1 LGVAGTCAGK
11 KIDGR
16 YFYRLNPEQRFMS
29 MILTIASREFKS
41 LFLSPLAW
49 TVLAVLQYI
58 LAYLFL
64 TQVETFT
71 LLQPKLAAIEG
82 APGLTDIVV
91 TPLYGN
97 AGLILL
103 LVTPLLTMRLI
114 CEERRNKTL
123 SLLLSA
129 PISNVD
135 IILGK
140 YFGLLGLLLLAVLL
154 ITLMP
159 LSLLAGGELDVGK
172 VAANLLALVLLVTA
186 FTATGLFMS
195 TIAGHPTVAAM
206 GTFGILL
213 LLWILDWTSGMQDQR
228 SELLVYLSILRHFQN
243 IQSGLI
249 STVDIG
255 YFLLFTATFILLS
268 IRSLDNERLQK

>member
-1 LGVAGTCAGK
+1 
-11 KIDGR
+11 
-16 YFYRLNPEQRFMS
+16 
-29 MILTIASREFKS
+29 MIFTIASREFKT

-49 TVLAVLQYI
+49 TVLAILQCL

-71 LLQPKLAAIEG
+71 LIQPKLAAIEG

-97 AGLILL
+97 AGIILL

-129 PISNVD
+129 PISNAD
-135 IILGK
+135 IIIGK
-140 YFGLLGLLLLAVLL
+140 YLGILGLLLLVVFL

-159 LSLLAGGELDVGK
+159 LSLLVGCELDFGK
-172 VAANLLALVLLVTA
+172 LFANFLALLLLVTA
-186 FTATGLFMS
+186 FTSTGLFMS
-195 TIAGHPTVAAM
+195 TLAGHLQLQPWELSVFYYC
-206 GTFGILL
+206 FGL
-213 LLWILDWTSGMQDQR
+213 
-228 SELLVYLSILRHFQN
+228 
-243 IQSGLI
+243 
-249 STVDIG
+249 
-255 YFLLFTATFILLS
+255 
-268 IRSLDNERLQK
+268 

>member
-1 LGVAGTCAGK
+1 
-11 KIDGR
+11 
-16 YFYRLNPEQRFMS
+16 
-29 MILTIASREFKS
+29 
-41 LFLSPLAW
+41 
-49 TVLAVLQYI
+49 
-58 LAYLFL
+58 
-64 TQVETFT
+64 
-71 LLQPKLAAIEG
+71 
-82 APGLTDIVV
+82 
-91 TPLYGN
+91 
-97 AGLILL
+97 
-103 LVTPLLTMRLI
+103 MRLI

>member
-1 LGVAGTCAGK
+1 
-11 KIDGR
+11 
-16 YFYRLNPEQRFMS
+16 

>member
-1 LGVAGTCAGK
+1 
-11 KIDGR
+11 
-16 YFYRLNPEQRFMS
+16 MS

-49 TVLAVLQYI
+49 TVLAVLQAI
-58 LAYLFL
+58 LAYTFL

-71 LLQPKLAAIEG
+71 LLQPKLATIDG

-97 AGLILL
+97 AGIILL

-129 PISNVD
+129 PISTID

-140 YFGLLGLLLLAVLL
+140 YFGLLGLLLLIVLL

-159 LSLLAGGELDVGK
+159 LSLLSGGELDAGK
-172 VAANLLALVLLVTA
+172 LIANLLALLLLVTA

-213 LLWILDWTSGMQDQR
+213 LLWILDWTSGMQEQR
-228 SELLVYLSILRHFQN
+228 SELFEYLSILRHFQN

-249 STVDIG
+249 SSVDIS
-255 YFLLFTATFILLS
+255 YFLLFTASFILLS

>member
-1 LGVAGTCAGK
+1 
-11 KIDGR
+11 
-16 YFYRLNPEQRFMS
+16 MS
-29 MILTIASREFKS
+29 MIFTIASREFKS

-49 TVLAVLQYI
+49 TVLAILQCI

-71 LLQPKLAAIEG
+71 LIQPKLATIEG

-97 AGLILL
+97 AGIILL

-123 SLLLSA
+123 PLLLSA
-129 PISNVD
+129 PISNAD
-135 IILGK
+135 IIIGK
-140 YFGLLGLLLLAVLL
+140 YLGLLGLLLLMILL

-159 LSLLAGGELDVGK
+159 LSLLMGGELDIGK
-172 VAANLLALVLLVTA
+172 LAANLLALLLLVIA

-195 TIAGHPTVAAM
+195 TIARHPTVAAM

-213 LLWILDWTSGMQDQR
+213 LLWILDWTTGMKDQR
-228 SELLVYLSILRHFQN
+228 SELFEYLSILRHFQN
-243 IQSGLI
+243 LQSGLI
-249 STVDIG
+249 SSVDII

>member
-1 LGVAGTCAGK
+1 
-11 KIDGR
+11 
-16 YFYRLNPEQRFMS
+16 
-29 MILTIASREFKS
+29 MISTIASREFKT

-49 TVLAVLQYI
+49 TILAILQSI

-64 TQVETFT
+64 TQVETFN
-71 LLQPKLAAIEG
+71 LIQPKLATIEG

-97 AGLILL
+97 AGIILL
-103 LVTPLLTMRLI
+103 LVTPLLTMRVI

-140 YFGLLGLLLLAVLL
+140 YFGLLGLLLLMVFL

-159 LSLLAGGELDVGK
+159 LSLLTGGELDAGK
-172 VAANLLALVLLVTA
+172 LFANVLALMLLVTA
-186 FTATGLFMS
+186 FTAVGLFMS
-195 TIAGHPTVAAM
+195 TIAGHPVIAAM

-213 LLWILDWTSGMQDQR
+213 LLWILDWTVGMKDQR
-228 SELLVYLSILRHFQN
+228 SELFEYLSILRHFQN
-243 IQSGLI
+243 LQSGLI
-249 STVDIG
+249 SSVDIS
-255 YFLLFTATFILLS
+255 YFLLFTGTFILLS
-268 IRSLDNERLQK
+268 IRSLDNDRLQK